1 MVVNRMVFDLILVV
15 SFASVC
21 VVLAKGMALVFIGNI
36 NELFIYLL
44 WTGTSSILL
53 AGILFYFGRERYYG
67 LPGSQVSGRCSLRAI
82 RQVAR
87 TVTCLVLNGCLVVGL
102 AVALEVSRV

>member
-21 VVLAKGMALVFIGNI
+21 MVLAKGMALVFTGNI

-53 AGILFYFGRERYYG
+53 AGILFYFGCSGTTDCPVPRLVAGVPYG
-67 LPGSQVSGRCSLRAI
+67 LSDRWRGR
-82 RQVAR
+82 
-87 TVTCLVLNGCLVVGL
+87 
-102 AVALEVSRV
+102 